1 MTTARPPRERRA
13 FQPVR
18 WELLAAPRGVLPLY
32 LTVEAAAAALVVLFP
47 GDAPT
52 DTDWARFAALLV
64 VSCLQTELSLG
75 IEKARR
81 YLADGPHI
89 SMTSV
94 WMFGGALVL
103 PAAMAVGL
111 TTIIYLHLW
120 VRVWRRVQGRS
131 AYRVVFSST
140 TIVLGC
146 LAVGPILRL
155 FDIHNVLADGWQG
168 CRILLAIVAAGLV
181 YTTIN
186 GVLVAVGIKL
196 HHPDRPW
203 SKTFGTKAENALE
216 LATLS
221 LGGVTAVMLVTQPA
235 LVGLMLLPVIVLHR
249 NILMRQLEEKAA
261 QDSKTGLLTAEEW
274 RVRVAGEL
282 MRNARTLTPFAVL
295 MVDLDRFKRVND
307 TYGHMAGD
315 AVLRT
320 VAETITGQLR
330 AYDSVGR
337 WGGEEFAVLLPQI
350 PGRGARDVAERIRA
364 AVEAIEVTVTID
376 DTSHVITGMSA
387 SVGVASFPETGMTVD
402 GLVHAA
408 DQAMYRAKGAGRNT
422 VVSCTDQPAQARAF
436 AAPTS
441 PPNLGPRPPS

>member
-1 MTTARPPRERRA
+1 MTAARPPALRPA
-13 FQPVR
+13 Q
-18 WELLAAPRGVLPLY
+18 WALSAAPRGVLPLY
-32 LTVEAAAAALVVLFP
+32 VAVEVLAVVLVVLFP
-47 GDAPT
+47 GLAPAQL
-52 DTDWARFAALLV
+52 DWARFGALLV
-64 VSCLQTELSLG
+64 VSGLQTELSLG

-103 PAAMAVGL
+103 PAAMAVAL
-111 TTIIYLHLW
+111 TVIIYLHLW
-120 VRVWRRVQGRS
+120 LRVWRPVQGRS
-131 AYRVVFSST
+131 AYRVAFSAT

-146 LAVGPILRL
+146 LAVDPVLRL
-155 FDIHNVLADGWQG
+155 FGARNLLSDDWQG
-168 CRILLAIVAAGLV
+168 ARILLAVVVAALV

-186 GVLVAVGIKL
+186 GALVAIGIKL

-203 SKTFGTKAENALE
+203 VRTLGTKAENALE

-221 LGGVTAVMLVTQPA
+221 LGGVTAIVLVTQPA
-235 LVGLMLLPVIVLHR
+235 LVALMLLPVIVLHR

-274 RVRVAGEL
+274 QVRLAAEL
-282 MRNARTLTPFAVL
+282 VRTARTRQPFAVL

-307 TYGHMAGD
+307 TYGHVAGD
-315 AVLRT
+315 IVLRA

-337 WGGEEFAVLLPQI
+337 WGGEEFSVLLPQI
-350 PGRGARDVAERIRA
+350 PDSGACDVAERIRVAVA
-364 AVEAIEVTVTID
+364 ALAVTATVD
-376 DTSHVITGMSA
+376 DITHVIADLSA
-387 SVGVASFPETGMTVD
+387 SVGVACFPGAGTTVD

-408 DQAMYRAKGAGRNT
+408 DSAMYRAKRAGRNT
-422 VVSCTDQPAQARAF
+422 VVSTVD
-436 AAPTS
+436 
-441 PPNLGPRPPS
+441 NLA

>member
-13 FQPVR
+13 FRPAR
-18 WELLAAPRGVLPLY
+18 WDLLAAPWGVLPLY

-47 GDAPT
+47 GDAST
-52 DTDWARFAALLV
+52 ETDWARFAALLV

-94 WMFGGALVL
+94 WMFAGAVVL

-111 TTIIYLHLW
+111 TIIIYLHLW
-120 VRVWRRVQGRS
+120 LRVWRPVQGRS
-131 AYRVVFSST
+131 AYRVGFSST
-140 TIVLGC
+140 TVVLGC
-146 LAVGPILRL
+146 LVVGPLLRL
-155 FDIHNVLADGWQG
+155 FDVHNVLVGGWQG
-168 CRILLAIVAAGLV
+168 CRILLAIVVAGLA
-181 YTTIN
+181 YTMIN
-186 GVLVAVGIKL
+186 GGLVAIGIKL

-203 SKTFGTKAENALE
+203 SKTFGTWAQNALE

-221 LGGVTAVMLVTQPA
+221 LGGVTAVLLVTQPA
-235 LVGLMLLPVIVLHR
+235 LVALMLLPVIVLHR

-274 RVRVAGEL
+274 QMRVASEL
-282 MRNARTLTPFAVL
+282 MRNARTRTPFAVL

-350 PGRGARDVAERIRA
+350 PDRGARDVAERIRA
-364 AVEAIEVTVTID
+364 AVADIEVAVTID
-376 DTSHVITGMSA
+376 DSSHVIRGMSA
-387 SVGVASFPETGMTVD
+387 SVGVASFPDTGTTAD

-408 DQAMYRAKGAGRNT
+408 DQAMYRAKSAGRNT
-422 VVSCTDQPAQARAF
+422 VVTCTDLPAPASALT
-436 AAPTS
+436 APAS
-441 PPNLGPRPPS
+441 QPNLRPRPPS